1 MCHWLLDESNN
12 KKPPNGAE
20 QERKQKHCIR
30 FWSFAW
36 YFLADWKLQIMLSLT
51 ATAVVFCGALSVAV
65 EITLF
70 SRFSF
75 TAIIIGFRLESF
87 SLSFSIDFSSC
98 FYNCSLLMIF
108 CASFSF
114 CWMFLCSRAL
124 WASIY
129 INIDQA
135 LRQCDFMHKR
145 KLIFLH
151 TSVGCST
158 FLSALLALVRA
169 RWMCSP

>member
-1 MCHWLLDESNN
+1 MEQSKKGNKNTEFVVGRSLDIFFGWLE
-12 KKPPNGAE
+12 
-20 QERKQKHCIR
+20 
-30 FWSFAW
+30 
-36 YFLADWKLQIMLSLT
+36 T
-51 ATAVVFCGALSVAV
+51 ANHAFIDRSVVLCGALSVAV

-98 FYNCSLLMIF
+98 FYNCFLLMIF

-135 LRQCDFMHKR
+135 LRQCDSMHKR
-145 KLIFLH
+145 KLIFSHKCWVFDFSKCFAGTRESSLNVF
-151 TSVGCST
+151 TIIC
-158 FLSALLALVRA
+158 R
-169 RWMCSP
+169 